1 MEICSECG
9 KSVAI
14 GSGRFVNRVTDFNTL
29 EERKHL
35 GRPHPEGNYICPVC
49 DEKQEE

>member
-35 GRPHPEGNYICPVC
+35 GRPHPEGDYICPVC